1 MQFDPGN
8 FTHAG
13 VNGGFVFRRFFSGWS
28 NGKIHSWSVLHILGF
43 NNVTLNL
50 NQHLH
55 STIAVR
61 SVWLE
66 IACPTAYYVDLTGG
80 WADPKTASAR
90 VQCCDDDGECKR
102 KNDNDECYWQGNAK
116 FYAAKKICKFHGK
129 RLCTKAEI
137 LSLDCCKKG
146 CKMNPKLAWTSDT
159 STKGVVRE
167 KLQFCRQFAKLKMRM
182 CLSASCTPSLLPCP

>member
-1 MQFDPGN
+1 MEQWQNLWQSTFLVC
-8 FTHAG
+8 T
-13 VNGGFVFRRFFSGWS
+13 
-28 NGKIHSWSVLHILGF
+28 ILCF
-43 NNVTLNL
+43 NNFTLNL

-66 IACPTAYYVDLTGG
+66 IACPTAYYADITGG

-90 VQCCDDDGECKR
+90 VQCCNDDGECKR

-116 FYAAKKICKFHGK
+116 FYAARKICKSHGK

-137 LSLDCCKKG
+137 LSLSCCKKG

-159 STKGVVRE
+159 SAKGVVRE
-167 KLQFCRQFAKLKMRM
+167 NYSSACSMLSSRCACASPIVLHHYCPHAHEHTAKCYYIMAINVVVF
-182 CLSASCTPSLLPCP
+182 SNA